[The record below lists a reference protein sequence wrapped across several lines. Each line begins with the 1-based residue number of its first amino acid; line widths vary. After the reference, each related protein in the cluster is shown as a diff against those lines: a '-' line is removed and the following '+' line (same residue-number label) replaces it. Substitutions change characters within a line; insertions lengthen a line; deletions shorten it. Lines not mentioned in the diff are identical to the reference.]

1 MAGAVYYR
9 VPVHT
14 KFVKAVVVYPLVVQ
28 NHFLVVR
35 LACRV
40 NAESEPAGGL
50 MSIRLAKLKWPRA
63 HRYRLGFSLISAAVF
78 ALDRQACKRHV
89 LAVK

>member
-1 MAGAVYYR
+1 MRGRSSVLSGAA
-9 VPVHT
+9 PT
-14 KFVKAVVVYPLVVQ
+14 KLVKAVVVYPLVVQ

-50 MSIRLAKLKWPRA
+50 MSIRLAKLK
-63 HRYRLGFSLISAAVF
+63 
-78 ALDRQACKRHV
+78 
-89 LAVK
+89 

>member
-1 MAGAVYYR
+1 VAGAVYYR

-14 KFVKAVVVYPLVVQ
+14 KFVKAVVVYALVVQ

-40 NAESEPAGGL
+40 NAESEPA
-50 MSIRLAKLKWPRA
+50 R
-63 HRYRLGFSLISAAVF
+63 GF
-78 ALDRQACKRHV
+78 
-89 LAVK
+89 